1 MWPENLNE
9 PQFGGEHPEEELAA
23 FALNALDDA
32 EFQAVFHHVVRCPHC
47 QEVLLGFREAAARL
61 AEAAPEADLPAGLK
75 GRVLAV
81 ATGAVAEEGAE
92 GAPVLPPP
100 DARWSA
106 RRLRRWLAP
115 VAVGTLSILLAASI
129 GFMVSQQ
136 REINQ
141 LTAANETAT
150 QMHLSAMAAVSQ
162 QNTPD
167 PVAPASGASANAPP
181 AVVAAPTG
189 PAAVVQSPVVPAAR
203 AATSVNLKR
212 DTGLTRDMG
221 AAVSIAAAEEAEIS
235 DAEAVDQVKQEV
247 ADMAE
252 AMVRLAQPETEKLP
266 MNSPMGTE
274 PEAQG
279 VLMIDPSGRQG
290 VLMVAGMPADSYQIW
305 LVRDDKRMLVDRIVV
320 NEDDGSGVKQFEL
333 DESVFGFQEVAL
345 MPDERHGPSN
355 PTGEKFLSARI
366 ITGPPIP
373 PPLHRGR

>member
-1 MWPENLNE
+1 MWPENLSE
-9 PQFGGEHPEEELAA
+9 PQYSGEHPEEELAA

-47 QEVLLGFREAAARL
+47 QEVLFGFREAAARL
-61 AEAAPEADLPAGLK
+61 AEAAPKVDLPAGLK

-81 ATGAVAEEGAE
+81 ATGAVSEKGSEGT
-92 GAPVLPPP
+92 PVLPPP
-100 DARWSA
+100 DARWSV
-106 RRLRRWLAP
+106 RRLRKWLAP
-115 VAVGTLSILLAASI
+115 VAVGALSLLLAASI

-150 QMHLSAMAAVSQ
+150 QLHLAALAAASP
-162 QNTPD
+162 QNDPEPAAQPARD
-167 PVAPASGASANAPP
+167 APVAA
-181 AVVAAPTG
+181 
-189 PAAVVQSPVVPAAR
+189 AAVVLEPTRPATLQQSQAIPVAR
-203 AATSVNLKR
+203 AASSLNLTR
-212 DTGLTRDMG
+212 DTGATVS
-221 AAVSIAAAEEAEIS
+221 AAVADEPEMP
-235 DAEAVDQVKQEV
+235 DAEAVDHVKQEMSDV
-247 ADMAE
+247 VE
-252 AMVRLAQPETEKLP
+252 ATVLSAQPETEKLP
-266 MNSPMGTE
+266 MKSPMGTE
-274 PEAQG
+274 PEAKG

-290 VLMVAGMPADSYQIW
+290 VLMVSGMPADSYQIW

-355 PTGEKFLSARI
+355 PTGEKFLTARI

-373 PPLHRGR
+373 PPLYRGR